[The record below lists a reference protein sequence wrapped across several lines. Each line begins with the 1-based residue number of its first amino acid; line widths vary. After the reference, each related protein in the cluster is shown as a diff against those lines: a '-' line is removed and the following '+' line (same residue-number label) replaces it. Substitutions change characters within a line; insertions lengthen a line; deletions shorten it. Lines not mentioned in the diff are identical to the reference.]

1 MEILI
6 IKKDFSK
13 FKKIHSNLGSDVDI
27 PHIGD
32 GCEIVLPID
41 VFIKKIDFDIIVPN
55 PIKYGLG
62 NKLNKEIF
70 WNVDYEYDFIK
81 IDFFRNNNFL
91 DTRKYHNVNEV
102 EYFFVFENFIIPSFE
117 LGSVHIYQTEKSHDR
132 YYNFIEFESHFDVTN
147 YKVGE

>member
-13 FKKIHSNLGSDVDI
+13 YKKIYSNLEFDIDI
-27 PHIGD
+27 PYIGN
-32 GCEIVLPID
+32 GAKLILPIGE
-41 VFIKKIDFDIIVPN
+41 FIKKINFDIIVDN

-62 NKLNKEIF
+62 TKLNKALIWEIDI
-70 WNVDYEYDFIK
+70 DYDLVS
-81 IDFFRNNNFL
+81 IDFFRNDNFIGQ
-91 DTRKYHNVNEV
+91 RIYHNISSD
-102 EYFFVFENFIIPSFE
+102 EYFFIFENIIIPSWE
-117 LGSVHIYQTEKSHDR
+117 LGTVHIVQTKKSHDR